1 MKKLIILLLMS
12 SLTLVGCGGGDDKA
26 KEEKKEAKTAET
38 EGTTVNDAGI
48 ARIQAQTELGTLGFT
63 TEELKENW
71 NNAQAEMKEDEAYQ
85 ITDLVVSNGE
95 FKTDVGE
102 GLILEGIV
110 NEDTNEVSKLSIIR
124 KEVEAEKLE
133 QSLDQFEDTL
143 ASFFLLVS
151 VTNKDN
157 KVSEAQINSMV
168 HDLVILEK
176 DKDQLDSSATLNN
189 VNYKVVENE
198 RGLVLTAT
206 ENKE

>member
-1 MKKLIILLLMS
+1 MKRLFILLLCGM
-12 SLTLVGCGGGDDKA
+12 TLIGCGGGDDKA
-26 KEEKKEAKTAET
+26 KEKKKEAKTAET

-71 NNAQAEMKEDEAYQ
+71 NAAQAEMKEDEAYQ
-85 ITDLVVSNGE
+85 IKDLAVSNGE

-110 NEDTNEVSKLSIIR
+110 NEETNEVSKLSIIR

-143 ASFFLLVS
+143 AAFFLLVS
-151 VTNKDN
+151 VTNKDK

-168 HDLVILEK
+168 HDLVILQK
-176 DKDQLDSSATLNN
+176 DKDLLDSSATLNN

-206 ENKE
+206 EDKE